1 MYSYLLAVG
10 IAALLV
16 LGAWGGRRVASLPGR
31 WWVGV
36 YAAGPLLA
44 GLIYLERIGSP
55 LAFTPPFS
63 LLIGGRAEYVLRAL
77 VLALI
82 AGCVAGRAQTV
93 RWRWLPLGGMAAGT
107 LYLGVA
113 PFLAFPLVRGQL
125 ADCPTRV
132 VNGVCI
138 QSTSYTCGPTAA
150 VTALRALNVSAQ
162 EGDLALRAGT
172 NPICGTPPDDLCA
185 AVRALYGSEGVDAV
199 YERVG
204 SVDDLAERLPA
215 VVVTN
220 SSFLCDHYVAV
231 LHIGSAGVILGDPA
245 TGLRQTDQATFARDW
260 HGSAIVF
267 ERRPPVALASAIAP
281 R

>member
-1 MYSYLLAVG
+1 MHSSVLAVG
-10 IAALLV
+10 VAVLLV
-16 LGAWGGRRVASLPGR
+16 LGAWVGRRVATLPGR

-63 LLIGGRAEYVLRAL
+63 LVIGGRAEYVLRAL

-82 AGCVAGRAQTV
+82 AGCVAGRAREV
-93 RWRWLPLGGMAAGT
+93 RWRWLPLGGLAAGT
-107 LYLGVA
+107 LYLGLA
-113 PFLAFPLVRGQL
+113 PFLACLLVRGQL
-125 ADCPTRV
+125 ADCPTRM

-138 QSTSYTCGPTAA
+138 QSTPYTCGPTAA
-150 VTALRALNVSAQ
+150 VTALRALNVSAR

-172 NPICGTPPDDLCA
+172 NPVCGTPPDDLCA
-185 AVRALYGSEGVDAV
+185 AVRSLYGAEGVDAV

-204 SVDDLAERLPA
+204 SLQKLSGKLPA
-215 VVVTN
+215 VVVTS
-220 SSFLCDHYVAV
+220 SSFPCDHYVAV
-231 LHIGSAGVILGDPA
+231 LRIGKAGVILGDPEC
-245 TGLRQTDQATFARDW
+245 GLRQTDLATFARDW

-267 ERRPPVALASAIAP
+267 ERHPPVALAARTAP
-281 R
+281 